1 MNATLAADPDLHPF
15 DVATALHRVDDAW
28 RGQTSDAYWN
38 MVGPFG
44 GVVAANLFR
53 AAWDHP
59 ERLGEPVAL
68 TVNFCA
74 ALAKGEF
81 AVVARPARTNRST
94 QHWTM
99 EMSQGDGGAVA
110 TATAMFG
117 TRPATFEHRPLT
129 PPAAPPFEALSRFPT
144 SGLGWV
150 DRFDFRFAEGAP
162 DWNGGGKSDGIAPAR
177 SVLRVANDPPRPL
190 DFVGLAA
197 LCDIF
202 FGRILHVRRRMVPF
216 GTVSMTA
223 FFHASAEDLAAQ
235 GAAPVMGVADSRV
248 FERGFHD
255 QSAEIWS
262 ANGKLLAT
270 THQAVYY
277 RD

>member
-1 MNATLAADPDLHPF
+1 MTAATAPHTDPHPF
-15 DVATALHRVDDAW
+15 DTATALERVAEHAW

-44 GVVAANLFR
+44 GVVAATLFR
-53 AAWDHP
+53 AAYDHP
-59 ERLGEPVAL
+59 ERQGEPVAF

-74 ALAKGEF
+74 ALTKGEF
-81 AVVARPARTNRST
+81 AVLARPARTNRST

-110 TATAMFG
+110 TGTAMFG
-117 TRPATFEHRPLT
+117 ARPETFAHRPAQ
-129 PPAAPPFEALSRFPT
+129 PPAVPPFDELPRFKT

-150 DRFDFRFAEGAP
+150 DRYDFRFAEGAP
-162 DWNGGGKSDGIAPAR
+162 DWSGQGDDRAPAR
-177 SVLRVANDPPRPL
+177 SVLRVANVPPRPL

-202 FGRILHVRRRMVPF
+202 FGRIIHVRRRMVPF

-223 FFHASAEDLAAQ
+223 FFHATVDDLAAQ
-235 GAAPVMGVADSRV
+235 GTAPVLGVADSRV

-255 QSAEIWS
+255 QSAELWS
-262 ANGKLLAT
+262 ADGRLLAT

>member
-1 MNATLAADPDLHPF
+1 MDAKLATHGATHPF
-15 DVATALHRVDDAW
+15 DVATALQRVDDAW
-28 RGQTSDAYWN
+28 RGRTSDAYWN

-44 GVVAANLFR
+44 GIVAATLFR
-53 AAWDHP
+53 AAYDHP

-74 ALAKGEF
+74 ALAKGDF

-99 EMSQGDGGAVA
+99 ELSQGDGGAVA
-110 TATAMFG
+110 TGTAMFG
-117 TRPATFEHRPLT
+117 ARPATFEHRPLS
-129 PPAAPPFEALSRFPT
+129 PPDAPPFEALPRFPT

-162 DWNGGGKSDGIAPAR
+162 DWSGKNADLAPAR
-177 SVLRVANDPPRPL
+177 SVLRVASDPPRPL

-202 FGRILHVRRRMVPF
+202 FGRIIHVRQRMVPF

-235 GAAPVMGVADSRV
+235 GAAPVLGVADARV

-262 ANGKLLAT
+262 ASGRLLAT